1 MSKGGGAYLSLI
13 YPILMHTFSY
23 RFILLLRP
31 FRGAENC
38 DQPVCLSV
46 CLSVREHISGT
57 AVAIFTKFFVQIPC
71 AMFSPPLAAL

>member
-1 MSKGGGAYLSLI
+1 MGIVMISHYYSTPQWSIAIS
-13 YPILMHTFSY
+13 
-23 RFILLLRP
+23 
-31 FRGAENC
+31 
-38 DQPVCLSV
+38 LSV